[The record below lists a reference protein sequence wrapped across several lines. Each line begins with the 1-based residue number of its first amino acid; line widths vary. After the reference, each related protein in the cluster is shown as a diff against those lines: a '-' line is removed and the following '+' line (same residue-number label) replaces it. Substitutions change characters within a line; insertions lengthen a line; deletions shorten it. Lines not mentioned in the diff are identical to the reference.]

1 MVQDFNRLF
10 SIGDEDLRLSTQ
22 EIDGIM
28 FVAIQALG
36 EKISKQ
42 EQKIATQE
50 ARIQSLEKAILLLQK
65 K

>member
-22 EIDGIM
+22 EIDGVM
-28 FVAIQALG
+28 FVTMQALG
-36 EKISKQ
+36 EKVSEQ
-42 EQKIATQE
+42 EQKIAAQE

-65 K
+65 E